1 MATPVLHL
9 FVGPNGAGKSTL
21 FEKVVGP
28 VTGLEFVNAD
38 LIAAERRPESEPRD
52 PYGAA
57 KLAAVRRDQL
67 ISVGGSFATETVFS
81 HESKLEML
89 ERARHAGYRTYLHVV
104 LVPKD
109 LAVARVRN
117 RVENG
122 GHDVPRHKIEE
133 RFDRLWPLVARAIE
147 IADEATIYDNARG
160 SFSVVARFA
169 SGQLV
174 GTPSWPAW
182 TPPELTG

>member
-9 FVGPNGAGKSTL
+9 FVGPNGAGKTTL
-21 FEKVVGP
+21 FEKVIGP

-38 LIAAERRPESEPRD
+38 LIAAERLGSEPRD
-52 PYGAA
+52 PYEAA
-57 KLAAVRRDQL
+57 KLAAARRDRL

-89 ERARHAGYRTYLHVV
+89 ERAGDAGYRTYLHVV

-122 GHDVPRHKIEE
+122 GHDVPLDKIEE

-147 IADEATIYDNARG
+147 IADEATVYDNARG
-160 SFSVVARFA
+160 SFSVVARYA
-169 SGQLV
+169 SGRPL

-182 TPPELTG
+182 APPELTG